1 MMENLDL
8 LVKELI
14 NVKEET
20 PWIEF
25 KHDNYKPEMIAAD
38 ISALANSATL
48 YDKNCAYMIWGI
60 DDTTHA
66 IVGTEHDLQSLKKG
80 NQELENWLRS
90 LLSSNTEFEFHKTI
104 IDGKNIGIL
113 KIYKASNHTVTF
125 QKVEYIRVGSYTKK
139 LKDHP
144 QLEMKLWDKLR
155 NFRFEEQIAKQD
167 LTLKDALQL
176 LNTTTYF
183 DIKEIPVPSDIDG
196 IGHYMLEEGAI
207 IKQDNGL
214 YSITNLGAVLFAKKL
229 TDFERISRKAIR
241 VVQYK
246 GNNRLSLLKEDI
258 GNKGYV
264 IGFEGLLKYIEAIVP
279 SEERIDIALRTKN
292 SAYPMIALRE
302 IIANALIHQDFT
314 ISGTGPLVEIFEDR
328 IEVTNPGYP
337 LVDINRIIDNP
348 PKSRNEKLASL
359 MRSLRICEELG
370 TGWDKIVIA
379 CELMQLPAPKI
390 EIYEDSTKVILYA
403 QIPFSNLS
411 MEEKLWSCYLHAC
424 IKYVQNENLTNS
436 SLRERFA
443 LPESSSGSISRLI
456 KEAVNKQMIKPLDPE
471 TAPRYMKYIP
481 VWA

>member
-1 MMENLDL
+1 MMENLNL
-8 LVKELI
+8 LVKELVNI
-14 NVKEET
+14 KEET

-25 KHDNYKPEMIAAD
+25 KHDNYKPEMIAED

-104 IDGKNIGIL
+104 VDGKNIGIL

-155 NFRFEEQIAKQD
+155 SFRFEEQIAKQD

-196 IGHYMLEEGAI
+196 IGHYMLEEDAI

-328 IEVTNPGYP
+328 IEVKFE
-337 LVDINRIIDNP
+337 LV
-348 PKSRNEKLASL
+348 ASL
-359 MRSLRICEELG
+359 LF
-370 TGWDKIVIA
+370 
-379 CELMQLPAPKI
+379 PKLFI
-390 EIYEDSTKVILYA
+390 GEILFRKK
-403 QIPFSNLS
+403 FF
-411 MEEKLWSCYLHAC
+411 C
-424 IKYVQNENLTNS
+424 
-436 SLRERFA
+436 
-443 LPESSSGSISRLI
+443 
-456 KEAVNKQMIKPLDPE
+456 
-471 TAPRYMKYIP
+471 
-481 VWA
+481 

>member
-1 MMENLDL
+1 MENLNL
-8 LVKELI
+8 LINELI
-14 NVKEET
+14 NIKDET

-25 KHDNYKPEMIAAD
+25 KHNNYNPEMIAED
-38 ISALANSATL
+38 ISALANSAAL
-48 YDKNCAYMIWGI
+48 HDKKCAYMIWGI
-60 DDTTHA
+60 NDKTHE
-66 IVGTEHDLQSLKKG
+66 IVGTDYDLQSLKKG

-90 LLSSNTEFEFHKTI
+90 LLSPNAEFEFHTVLI
-104 IDGKNIGIL
+104 NDLNVGIL
-113 KIYKASNHTVTF
+113 IIYKATNHTVTF
-125 QKVEYIRVGSYTKK
+125 QKIDYIRVGSYTKK

-155 NFRFEEQIAKQD
+155 SFRFEEQSVKQD
-167 LTLKDALQL
+167 LTLNDALQL

-183 DIKEIPVPSDIDG
+183 DIKEIPVPSDIEG

-214 YSITNLGAVLFAKKL
+214 YSITNLGAVLFAKRL
-229 TDFERISRKAIR
+229 SDFDRISRKAIR

-246 GNNRLSLLKEDI
+246 GNNRLSMLKENL

-279 SEERIDIALRTKN
+279 SEENISVALRTKK
-292 SAYPMIALRE
+292 SAYPMIAIRE

-314 ISGTGPLVEIFEDR
+314 ISGTGPLVEIFENR
-328 IEVTNPGYP
+328 IEVTNSGCP

-359 MRSLRICEELG
+359 MRTLRICEELG

-390 EIYEDSTKVILYA
+390 EIYEDSTKVTLYSH
-403 QIPFSNLS
+403 IPFTNLS
-411 MEEKLWSCYLHAC
+411 TEEKLWSCYLHAC

-443 LPESSSGSISRLI
+443 LPESSSGSVSRLI
-456 KEAVNKQMIKPLDPE
+456 KEAVNKQMIKPFDPD

-481 VWA
+481 IWA